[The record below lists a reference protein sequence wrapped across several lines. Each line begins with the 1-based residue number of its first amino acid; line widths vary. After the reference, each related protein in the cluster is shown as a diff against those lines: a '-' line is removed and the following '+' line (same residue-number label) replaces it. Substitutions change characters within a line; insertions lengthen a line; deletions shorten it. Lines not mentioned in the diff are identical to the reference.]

1 MQTSPFTPCDLPTD
15 AIEMGGIAAPW
26 GVKGWFKL
34 HTYNASAEALLHAR
48 DWYLLPSDRPRKKA
62 PMSTT
67 TATTTATAGVGAGAL
82 AQAVFTG
89 CVRVRVRDVKPHG
102 VAIVAQIRDVD
113 DRGITE
119 ALQGSRIF
127 VPRSAFPPPKKGEFY
142 WVDLLGMSVV
152 NREGL
157 ALGMVKDLL
166 STGPQTVLVIGD
178 EVAGIERMI
187 PFVDAYIDAVD
198 QPERRIR
205 VDWQADYDL

>member
-1 MQTSPFTPCDLPTD
+1 MQTSPFTPCDLPAD

-62 PMSTT
+62 VV
-67 TATTTATAGVGAGAL
+67 AAAGAL
-82 AQAVFTG
+82 PQPVFTG
-89 CVRVRVRDVKPHG
+89 CVRVRLREVKPHG
-102 VAIVAQIRDVD
+102 DGIVAQIRDVD

-142 WVDLLGMSVV
+142 WVDLLGMVVV

-157 ALGMVKDLL
+157 ALGSVKDLL
-166 STGPQTVLVIGD
+166 STGPQTVLVIAD
-178 EVAGIERMI
+178 EGAGIERMI

>member
-89 CVRVRVRDVKPHG
+89 CVRVRVREVKPHG

-127 VPRSAFPPPKKGEFY
+127 VPRSAFPPP
-142 WVDLLGMSVV
+142 MSPITAISTK
-152 NREGL
+152 RL
-157 ALGMVKDLL
+157 TMRPML
-166 STGPQTVLVIGD
+166 SRC
-178 EVAGIERMI
+178 A
-187 PFVDAYIDAVD
+187 
-198 QPERRIR
+198 RRTWPACR
-205 VDWQADYDL
+205 TPVSTW